1 MINIFKIT
9 LIQGILKSL
18 VSAGKSKRDI
28 SKEVSLCEKLVKEA
42 THDQLTGLSTRRKLE
57 EFVNML
63 ISSSH
68 RSNRLFAIL
77 FIDLN
82 NFKPINDLHGH
93 EAGEAVLKSIAKRIS
108 ALTRQEDLCA
118 RIGGDE
124 FVVVISE
131 LKNNSKLKFITARY
145 ASELSKNIAYE
156 DYSISISATTFPAD
170 GKDYTSLIQHADR

>member
-1 MINIFKIT
+1 M
-9 LIQGILKSL
+9 
-18 VSAGKSKRDI
+18 
-28 SKEVSLCEKLVKEA
+28 
-42 THDQLTGLSTRRKLE
+42 
-57 EFVNML
+57 NML

-170 GKDYTSLIQHADR
+170 GKDYTSLIQHADRAMYREKLRDANGRSDISHTLEPNEADKTCKQLYSLTYISESLVSKEGI